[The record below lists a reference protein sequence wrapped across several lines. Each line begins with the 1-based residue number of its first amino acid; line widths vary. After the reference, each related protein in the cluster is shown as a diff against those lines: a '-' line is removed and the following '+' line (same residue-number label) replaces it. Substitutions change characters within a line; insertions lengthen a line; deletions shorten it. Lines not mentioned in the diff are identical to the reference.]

1 MSRRPI
7 CDRLRAES
15 NSRNWSEL
23 LVLYCRQSSGQDI
36 QMAQE
41 MSALAGRLL
50 GISRERGSFILELQ
64 TVENTYAQKT
74 AEYLRQVQAKDDQ
87 KIMQMRI
94 MAAELELDARNND
107 IFIQKLKG
115 LMDF

>member
-15 NSRNWSEL
+15 NSSNRSEL

-50 GISRERGSFILELQ
+50 GISHERGSFILELE
-64 TVENTYAQKT
+64 TVGNTYAQKT
-74 AEYLRQVQAKDDQ
+74 AEYLREVQAKDDQ

-94 MAAELELDARNND
+94 MAAELELNARNND
-107 IFIQKLKG
+107 IFI
-115 LMDF
+115 